1 MADLMQYDSEG
12 IRGVASAIDTAKET
26 VNTAVTNMY
35 NVIRGFGADE
45 WSGSSYNN
53 FVKHCDEFKA
63 SIDILKYDSINVY
76 GSAYNERMF
85 VPNRS
90 DIDTDHVCST
100 WTDSGSQNCLLCFSR
115 NRFRGQ

>member
-63 SIDILKYDSINVY
+63 SIDALITALESKSSNFTGIAGRADTTTQEVDDAIN
-76 GSAYNERMF
+76 AAF
-85 VPNRS
+85 V
-90 DIDTDHVCST
+90 
-100 WTDSGSQNCLLCFSR
+100 
-115 NRFRGQ
+115 